1 MGEGTVY
8 SHLVGPGWSCVFVGP
23 APKENGPIHR
33 FERSR
38 IVSAPPAARTAEALS
53 RHVPLPVLMGPIWEP
68 PALMPAVPFFV
79 GSGEIRPTRIHDR
92 RVGEHVHQRRL
103 SGRECA
109 LERG

>member
-53 RHVPLPVLMGPIWEP
+53 WHVPLPVLMGPLMEP
-68 PALMPAVPFFV
+68 PALMPAVPFCWV
-79 GSGEIRPTRIHDR
+79 VCRCHRS
-92 RVGEHVHQRRL
+92 L
-103 SGRECA
+103 ACLGRGRS
-109 LERG
+109 LLP